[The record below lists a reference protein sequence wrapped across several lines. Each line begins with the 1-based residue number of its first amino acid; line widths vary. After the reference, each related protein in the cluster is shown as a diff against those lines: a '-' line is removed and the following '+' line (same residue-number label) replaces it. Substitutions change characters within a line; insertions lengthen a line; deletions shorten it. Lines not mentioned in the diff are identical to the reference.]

1 MIFLNSASSAESL
14 VFYLPGGCTHT
25 DTGGKQRSARVQ
37 IFKILGKNTIFIKH
51 PVTRQGERK
60 GGMKESEIIQDNN
73 VRILKTGKRWQSKSG
88 GEQMGER
95 SE

>member
-1 MIFLNSASSAESL
+1 MGVHTLTQ
-14 VFYLPGGCTHT
+14 GGN
-25 DTGGKQRSARVQ
+25 REVLEFR
-37 IFKILGKNTIFIKH
+37 ILGKNTIFIKH

-73 VRILKTGKRWQSKSG
+73 VRILKKGKRWQRKSG
-88 GEQMGER
+88 GEQMGEM